1 MVNKLF
7 DDTKWRGRKNGDYI
21 IKNVTSRINK
31 DGNREFYVMLDYSSK
46 WIKIS
51 VDKNLNSYIR
61 VNGQRLYMKD
71 FIYENIF
78 NVVEK

>member
-1 MVNKLF
+1 MKSKFFQGV
-7 DDTKWRGRKNGDYI
+7 TWRGRKNGDYI